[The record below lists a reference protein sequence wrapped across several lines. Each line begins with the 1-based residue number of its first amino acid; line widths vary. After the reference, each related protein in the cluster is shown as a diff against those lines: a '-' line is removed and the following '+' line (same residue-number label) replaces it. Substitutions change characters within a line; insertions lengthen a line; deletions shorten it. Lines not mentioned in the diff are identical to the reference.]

1 MHAPLRH
8 NLTIA
13 VSSIIAAISLASA
26 FGQSVKVTGEA
37 PSFDTIPS
45 PQFAGVK
52 NKRFSPLDWLEMEA
66 KLSIQMSPVPPSKTC
81 DKLSVK
87 WYVAVKNP
95 DKQGTYLLFTKNIDY
110 VNLPLDTEVLTSV
123 YLSPASTRRI
133 TGSDRAGKGAVEFV
147 GYEVLFNGEKVAQGS
162 KGAKE
167 GWWNVASDKV
177 SRSEVV
183 PLLNKSETPFRDMWW
198 DSFPEIS
205 VERR

>member
-1 MHAPLRH
+1 MHSPIRKFFAI
-8 NLTIA
+8 T
-13 VSSIIAAISLASA
+13 VSSILAAVSLGSA
-26 FGQSVKVTGEA
+26 FGQAVKVTGES

-52 NKRFSPLDWLEMEA
+52 NKRFTPLDWLEMET
-66 KLSIQMSPVPPSKTC
+66 KLTIQMSPVPASKTC

-95 DKQGTYLLFTKNIDY
+95 DKQGTYLLFNKNVDY
-110 VNLPLDTEVLTSV
+110 VNLPLDTEFFSSV
-123 YLSPASTRRI
+123 YLSPASIRRI
-133 TGSDRAGKGAVEFV
+133 TGSDRGSRSAVEFV
-147 GYEVLFNGEKVAQGS
+147 GYEVLYNGEKVAQGS
-162 KGAKE
+162 KGAKD

-205 VERR
+205 IERR